1 MVARLLAG
9 VLVTGSVLACTP
21 DSELSDPELFVRY
34 CAECH
39 GADGRGDESLLAG
52 GQEVNLLASHPIAD
66 GDRDFVYRRIAYGY
80 DQMPAYIQEVEP
92 ETLER
97 LVEFTM
103 RLPARPQPGSEAGAD
118 RPIQDGPIENGPLE
132 ALPTDDAPSIDESQ
146 PEEESH
152 HGSTTTESRLSEA
165 RSPG

>member
-1 MVARLLAG
+1 MAVRLLAG
-9 VLVTGSVLACTP
+9 GLVAGSALACTP

-39 GADGRGDESLLAG
+39 GADGSGDESLLAG
-52 GQEVNLLASHPIAD
+52 GQEVNLLASHHIAD

-103 RLPARPQPGSEAGAD
+103 RLPARPEPGSEAGAN
-118 RPIQDGPIENGPLE
+118 RPIEDGPIED
-132 ALPTDDAPSIDESQ
+132 LPIDDALSIDESQ